1 MPAEKQ
7 SKWIPGRYPPPGT
20 SPIGDAIR
28 KRRGERGIT
37 ALDAALLHAPPI
49 AEGWNTL
56 LGAVRTNGSIG
67 GDVREL
73 MILRVAAINGAAY
86 EWIHH
91 EPVGRQHGLTTAQL
105 YIIRDIGAPLPPAQG
120 ILNPLQTTALT
131 FADAISGFEA
141 GARALGS
148 YDVLSLGVL
157 ESSIS
162 NVLLLAGSLDGGG
175 KVGASLKQFG
185 QEWNE
190 KRKAQGRRE
199 AEFVLVEGSGHLPMV
214 DQPEE
219 FWKAVEAFLTTV

>member
-7 SKWIPGRYPPPGT
+7 SRWIPGRYPPPGT

-120 ILNPLQTTALT
+120 ILNPLQTTALA
-131 FADAISGFEA
+131 FADASTRNVKVPDSVTEALRDELRKWVLKEHSGLTEEEVKDKTDDLFVEA
-141 GARALGS
+141 GLVVATYNMVSRFLVAV
-148 YDVLSLGVL
+148 DVAGFSREDVPWPLDRV
-157 ESSIS
+157 EVCCSSGTR
-162 NVLLLAGSLDGGG
+162 NFKD
-175 KVGASLKQFG
+175 
-185 QEWNE
+185 
-190 KRKAQGRRE
+190 
-199 AEFVLVEGSGHLPMV
+199 
-214 DQPEE
+214 
-219 FWKAVEAFLTTV
+219 